1 MRISLLA
8 LEIFKFKR
16 SHNNS
21 MGIFP
26 DAHGQLTIVN
36 GWILANFELIQDF
49 MVVLV
54 TCKDKEDQT
63 ENEDNRVAHNYNLF
77 FRCSRAANSFVSGR
91 IWSKCKLIQA
101 LMKFFAIWKKRR
113 FNKK

>member
-8 LEIFKFKR
+8 LEILKFKC
-16 SHNNS
+16 SHYNT

-36 GWILANFELIQDF
+36 NWILANFKLIQDF

-54 TCKDKEDQT
+54 TCKNKEDQT
-63 ENEDNRVAHNYNLF
+63 ENEDNSVATQL
-77 FRCSRAANSFVSGR
+77 
-91 IWSKCKLIQA
+91 
-101 LMKFFAIWKKRR
+101 
-113 FNKK
+113 